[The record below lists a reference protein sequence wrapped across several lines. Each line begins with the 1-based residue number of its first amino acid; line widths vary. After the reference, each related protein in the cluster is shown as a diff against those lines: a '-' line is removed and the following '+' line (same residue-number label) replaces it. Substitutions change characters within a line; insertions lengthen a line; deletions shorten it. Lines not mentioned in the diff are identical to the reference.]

1 MTTSAH
7 RRAKADK
14 TGAGTG
20 LAGIRDIATRAGA
33 SIATVSRVVNGS
45 GYVSPATRARIES
58 VIAEVQFRPNAGAA
72 SMRRGKSRMV
82 GVLLPALD
90 VKFFGILGHVIEQA
104 LFARGYHAFICCSSE
119 SPEREAEY
127 VAAMLAQRVDGVIIA
142 SVTSDT
148 VAAARLTAAGVPI
161 VAVDRAIA
169 GAVTVTADHT
179 AGGRL
184 MAEHLLGLGHRRIAV
199 VGAPEHSTPVTQ
211 RLAGVTDA
219 LAAAGLAPV
228 AVRLGAG
235 HNFEDCRALAASFLA
250 EGIGADAVIGLTDLA
265 AIGAIHALHERGIA
279 VPQDVS
285 VIGFDDMPMA
295 RYVIP
300 QLTTVAQPIRE
311 IGALAVE
318 QIVRMM
324 TGVDIA
330 TEGLPALSVVVRGT
344 TAQRPA

>member
-1 MTTSAH
+1 MNV
-7 RRAKADK
+7 
-14 TGAGTG
+14 GTG
-20 LAGIRDIATRAGA
+20 VAGIRDIAAKAGA
-33 SIATVSRVVNGS
+33 SIATVSRVINGS
-45 GYVSPATRARIES
+45 GYVSPAMRSRIEAA
-58 VIAEVQFRPNAGAA
+58 IAEVQFRPNAGAA
-72 SMRRGKSRMV
+72 SMRRGKTRMV

-104 LFARGYHAFICCSSE
+104 LFARGYHAIICCTSE
-119 SPEREAEY
+119 SPEHEAAY

-148 VAAARLTAAGVPI
+148 AAAARLTAAGVPI

-169 GAVTVTADHT
+169 GAVTVRADHY

-199 VGAPEHSTPVTQ
+199 TGAPEHSTPVTE
-211 RLAGVTDA
+211 RLAGVVDR
-219 LAAAGLAPV
+219 LAQAGLAPV
-228 AVRLGAG
+228 AVRLGDE
-235 HNFEDCRALAASFLA
+235 HSFEACRDLAAALLA
-250 EGIGADAVIGLTDLA
+250 DGVKADAMIGLTDLA
-265 AIGAIHALHERGIA
+265 AIGAIHALHAKGIR
-279 VPQDVS
+279 VPDDVS

-324 TGVDIA
+324 TGAELSTDQP
-330 TEGLPALSVVVRGT
+330 PALSVVVRGT
-344 TAQRPA
+344 TAQHPA

>member
-1 MTTSAH
+1 M
-7 RRAKADK
+7 
-14 TGAGTG
+14 
-20 LAGIRDIATRAGA
+20 AGIRDIARQAGA

-45 GYVSPATRARIES
+45 GYVSPAMRERIEA
-58 VIAEVQFRPNAGAA
+58 VIAELQFRPNAGAA
-72 SMRRGKSRMV
+72 LMRRGKSRMV
-82 GVLLPALD
+82 GVLVPALD
-90 VKFFGILGHVIEQA
+90 VKFFGILAHVIEQA

-119 SPEREAEY
+119 SPEHEAEY
-127 VAAMLAQRVDGVIIA
+127 IAAMLAQRVDGVIIA

-148 VAAARLTAAGVPI
+148 AAAARLTAANVPI

-169 GAVTVTADHT
+169 GAVTVKADHY

-199 VGAPEHSTPVTQ
+199 IGAPEHSAPVQ
-211 RLAGVTDA
+211 ERLAGVTDA
-219 LAAAGLAPV
+219 LRGAGLSPV
-228 AVRLGAG
+228 AVRLGQSHG
-235 HNFEDCRALAASFLA
+235 FEACRELA
-250 EGIGADAVIGLTDLA
+250 ETLLRDGIGTDAIIGLTDLA
-265 AIGAIHALHERGIA
+265 ALGAIHALHEKGIA

-311 IGALAVE
+311 IGTMAVE

-324 TGVDIA
+324 TGGEPGTD
-330 TEGLPALSVVVRGT
+330 TLPPLSVVVRGT
-344 TAQRPA
+344 TARRPA

>member
-1 MTTSAH
+1 M
-7 RRAKADK
+7 
-14 TGAGTG
+14 
-20 LAGIRDIATRAGA
+20 AGIRDIATRAGA
-33 SIATVSRVVNGS
+33 SIATVSRVINGS
-45 GYVSPATRARIES
+45 GYVSPSMRARIET
-58 VIAEVQFRPNAGAA
+58 VIAEMQFRPNAGAA

-90 VKFFGILGHVIEQA
+90 VKFFGILAHVIEQA

-127 VAAMLAQRVDGVIIA
+127 IAAMLAQRVDGVIIA

-148 VAAARLTAAGVPI
+148 IAAARLTAAGVPI

-169 GAVTVTADHT
+169 GAVTVKADHY

-184 MAEHLLGLGHRRIAV
+184 MAGHLLALGHRRIAV
-199 VGAPEHSTPVTQ
+199 TGAPEHSTPVTE
-211 RLAGVTDA
+211 RLAGVRDA
-219 LAAAGLAPV
+219 LAAAGLEPV
-228 AVRLGAG
+228 AVRLGEEHG
-235 HNFEDCRALAASFLA
+235 FEACRDMAAALLS
-250 EGIGADAVIGLTDLA
+250 EGVETDAVIGLTDLA

-318 QIVRMM
+318 QIVRLM
-324 TGVDIA
+324 TGEALSEDQP
-330 TEGLPALSVVVRGT
+330 PALSVIERGT
-344 TAQRPA
+344 TARRPA

>member
-1 MTTSAH
+1 M
-7 RRAKADK
+7 
-14 TGAGTG
+14 
-20 LAGIRDIATRAGA
+20 AGIRDIATRAGA

-45 GYVSPATRARIES
+45 GYVSPAMRARIEAA
-58 VIAEVQFRPNAGAA
+58 IAEVQFRPNAGAA

-90 VKFFGILGHVIEQA
+90 VKFFGILAHVVEQA

-127 VAAMLAQRVDGVIIA
+127 VAAMLAQRVDGVIMA
-142 SVTSDT
+142 SVAPRS

-161 VAVDRAIA
+161 VAVDRDIA
-169 GAVTVTADHT
+169 GAVTVKADHH

-184 MAEHLLGLGHRRIAV
+184 MAGHLLDLGHRRISV
-199 VGAPEHSTPVTQ
+199 IGAPDHSAPVQ
-211 RLAGVTDA
+211 ERLAGVTER
-219 LAAAGLAPV
+219 LAEARVTIA
-228 AVRLGAG
+228 AVRLGPDHG
-235 HNFEDCRALAASFLA
+235 FEACRDLAATLLSQ
-250 EGIGADAVIGLTDLA
+250 EGKVDAVIGLTDLA
-265 AIGAIHALHERGIA
+265 AIGAIHALHAKGIA
-279 VPQDVS
+279 VPEDVS

-318 QIVRMM
+318 QIVRLM
-324 TGVDIA
+324 TGAEPA
-330 TEGLPALSVVVRGT
+330 TAQLPPLSVVVRGT
-344 TAQRPA
+344 TAARRA